1 MQKFSKSFSSIL
13 FVGKG
18 VFQRKKSIGHVFRDI
33 FGNTIHHLY
42 FSHFSGV
49 VAVAFV
55 AAAAAVVV
63 TVAAAV
69 DEKPRLKSW
78 FNYFAGKKRKTFPP
92 PPTPYTWFYY
102 MQADKEMVFN
112 GVPCI
117 IQGRIHKKSG
127 EEKENGSFVSNRNCM
142 GKKRVF

>member
-1 MQKFSKSFSSIL
+1 MQKFSKSFSLSIL

-78 FNYFAGKKRKTFPP
+78 FNYFAGKKKNIPSSANSVYLVLLYASRQRDGF
-92 PPTPYTWFYY
+92 
-102 MQADKEMVFN
+102 
-112 GVPCI
+112 
-117 IQGRIHKKSG
+117 
-127 EEKENGSFVSNRNCM
+127 
-142 GKKRVF
+142 